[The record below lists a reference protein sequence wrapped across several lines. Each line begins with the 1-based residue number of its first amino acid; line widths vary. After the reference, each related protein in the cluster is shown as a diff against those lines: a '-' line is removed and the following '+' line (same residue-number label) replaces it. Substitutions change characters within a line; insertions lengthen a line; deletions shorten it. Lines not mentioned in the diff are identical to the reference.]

1 MFCEF
6 TKTISFIL
14 LLKKVRSLEGNERV
28 YGAFVKNW
36 QDFRFLLVSQFP
48 SKSKI
53 FCEFTNTISSQF
65 AFKCWHSES
74 AWVQFLSGTKKF
86 CEFTKTISSLFA
98 FKCWHLES
106 AWVQFLSGTKKFC
119 EFAKTISFIL
129 LKIVWSLKDNVYMGL
144 LLKTDKIS
152 VSSLFNSVRV

>member
-86 CEFTKTISSLFA
+86 CEF
-98 FKCWHLES
+98 
-106 AWVQFLSGTKKFC
+106 
-119 EFAKTISFIL
+119 AKTISFIL
-129 LKIVWSLKDNVYMGL
+129 LKIVWSLKDNVYMGASVKNWQDFRFFL
-144 LLKTDKIS
+144 VQFRQSLKYFVCLQK
-152 VSSLFNSVRV
+152 LFLWMN